1 MRASSFRTPRILVHR
16 WLASTTQPTPLAPE
30 RSMRDAIRGA
40 DQPGTLR
47 VLANLSK
54 QGSDG
59 ALDLLAIALRVHPR
73 DASSQPSGGG
83 RAAQARRPHRS
94 LPPER
99 TNH

>member
-1 MRASSFRTPRILVHR
+1 HLVVVDLVTGPVDECVGIGAVAGGE
-16 WLASTTQPTPLAPE
+16 LAVHA
-30 RSMRDAIRGA
+30 RDTIRRA

-47 VLANLSK
+47 ILANLSK